1 MMRAPSNDNIN
12 SAIEP
17 PIVTGAAINRIMT
30 PPAANCSSAGL
41 SYSCR
46 LDKQPQKRHEFRLIN
61 HKW

>member
-17 PIVTGAAINRIMT
+17 PIVSAAAINRIMT

-46 LDKQPQKRHEFRLIN
+46 RDRQPQKRREFRLMN

>member
-1 MMRAPSNDNIN
+1 MMPAPSNDNIN

-17 PIVTGAAINRIMT
+17 PIVVRAATNRIMT

-46 LDKQPQKRHEFRLIN
+46 LDRRPQKRHEFRLMN